1 MAFLRDKARRRH
13 NRREANI
20 TSKGSRL
27 SSFPLPSTLA
37 VVPRHFI
44 MSAKKNIV
52 IIGAGS
58 AGIHTA
64 QGLSKA
70 LNPAQWS
77 IQLVSNRQF
86 HVHYVAMLRVLITDE
101 GALAPKALNPL
112 DKVFDTGKAGEIVY
126 GEVVSVE
133 DGAVNLDDGKQLP
146 YDYLVIA
153 SGTTWDGPLAI
164 PKTVEEKDKW
174 IAEWREKFAK
184 ANDIVILGGGAH
196 VTLVHAEESLLNA
209 TYPQKFR
216 KRVTD
221 NLRSYGVNVI
231 LGDKATVPTQP
242 YASVTTE
249 KGEKVDAD
257 LVVPTWGGHRNTGYL
272 TSFDSTIITPEGNIR
287 VLPSLRVPLSSG
299 KTNVYAAG
307 DVIDWDEQ
315 KQLAKVPGHAGVVVA
330 NILASIQGKP
340 ASKTYKGPPMEVIL
354 LPAGPTKGVAYFGML
369 WGLVFGDW
377 VTSLIKSKT
386 LLVWLAQGTTRNK

>member
-1 MAFLRDKARRRH
+1 
-13 NRREANI
+13 
-20 TSKGSRL
+20 
-27 SSFPLPSTLA
+27 
-37 VVPRHFI
+37 

-52 IIGAGS
+52 IIGAGNPSGS

-70 LNPAQWS
+70 LNPAEWS

-86 HVHYVAMLRVLITDE
+86 HVHYVAMLRVLITNE
-101 GALAPKALNPL
+101 GELAPKALNPL
-112 DKVFDTGKAGEIVY
+112 DKVFDAGKPGEIVY

-133 DGAVNLDDGKQLP
+133 DGAVNLDDGKKLA

-184 ANDIVILGGGAH
+184 ANDIVILGGGAVGAELAGELKHFYPNKH
-196 VTLVHAEESLLNA
+196 VTLIHAQESLLNA
-209 TYPQKFR
+209 VYPPKFR

-231 LGDKATVPTQP
+231 LEDKATVPTQP
-242 YASVTTE
+242 YTSVTTE

-287 VLPSLRVPLSSG
+287 VLPSLRVPLNSG
-299 KTNVYAAG
+299 KTNVYAVG

-315 KQLAKVPGHAGVVVA
+315 KQLAKAPAHAGVVVA
-330 NILASIQGKP
+330 NILASIKGQT
-340 ASKTYKGPPMEVIL
+340 ASKTYKGAPMGELCSVDE
-354 LPAGPTKGVAYFGML
+354 AVN
-369 WGLVFGDW
+369 
-377 VTSLIKSKT
+377 
-386 LLVWLAQGTTRNK
+386 R